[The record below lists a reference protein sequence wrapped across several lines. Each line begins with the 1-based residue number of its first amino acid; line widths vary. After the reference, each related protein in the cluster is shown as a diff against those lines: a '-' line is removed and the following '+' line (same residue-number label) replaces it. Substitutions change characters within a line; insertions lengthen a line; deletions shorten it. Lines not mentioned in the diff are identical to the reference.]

1 MSNLRSLILE
11 YKKIS
16 ILKSLLPAFFC
27 CYKIRKHFI
36 FLFSQKWFG
45 KLKSNFMGKFIGW
58 SSTKLYFVFRSEI
71 QDGCLRGNK
80 RHQGVKNSV
89 FLCNVERL
97 FVNQFWCSCVFSF
110 LIKFSL
116 CNLHYP
122 WYHWRLNTNN
132 SNFEH
137 KSDFDMSFS
146 QDSNGISYMI
156 WSTSYVLKTIL
167 VRRVW
172 RDQKGNQNPWIEGQ
186 TTQWPKEK
194 VQKDN

>member
-1 MSNLRSLILE
+1 MVL
-11 YKKIS
+11 YKALFCVPIWNPRR
-16 ILKSLLPAFFC
+16 LPP
-27 CYKIRKHFI
+27 RK
-36 FLFSQKWFG
+36 QEAPRCK
-45 KLKSNFMGKFIGW
+45 K
-58 SSTKLYFVFRSEI
+58 
-71 QDGCLRGNK
+71 QC
-80 RHQGVKNSV
+80 

-110 LIKFSL
+110 LIKFYL

-172 RDQKGNQNPWIEGQ
+172 RDQKGNQNPWIEERQ
-186 TTQWPKEK
+186 TTQWPKDK
-194 VQKDN
+194 GQKDN